1 MLDFTFEL
9 HKIEPGVPDGYTFF
23 WVDRGDIELLKGMDE
38 DEGGDVT
45 IDEVFQ
51 TFSIIKLW

>member
-45 IDEVFQ
+45 IDEVF
-51 TFSIIKLW
+51 